1 MIASISK
8 ICKILNCFTSGE
20 PVLGNSEIAAKLNMN
35 PSTVHHLVRTLCE
48 EGMLIQD
55 EQRKYRLGW
64 KLLEWGNQVM
74 FQQEIYS
81 GAIPIVEELV
91 KKFNGTVHIGMFDR
105 GDVVFILKVS
115 SKDSVQISTHVGSRK
130 PAYCTSTGKVLLSF
144 NPSSLEYTSEHALLP
159 RAPNTITCMKKFQ
172 EELQTIRKQGYSVSD
187 NENEHGLYGIAAPI
201 RSYTGRTIAAL
212 NIVGPKTY
220 MQGSNRQVMIR
231 SVMHTANLISKE
243 FGYLDI

>member
-1 MIASISK
+1 MIASVSK
-8 ICKILNCFTSGE
+8 ICKILNCFTSDE
-20 PVLGNSEIAAKLNMN
+20 PVLGNAEIAAKLSMN
-35 PSTVHHLVRTLCE
+35 ASTVHHLVRTLCE

-55 EQRKYRLGW
+55 DQRKYRLGW

-81 GAIPIVEELV
+81 GAIPIVEDLV
-91 KKFNGTVHIGMFDR
+91 RKFNGTVHIGMYDR

-115 SKDSVQISTHVGSRK
+115 SKDSIQISTHVGSRT

-144 NPSSLEYTSEHALLP
+144 NPSFLEHTAGNGLIP
-159 RAPNTITCMKKFQ
+159 RAPNTITCMKQFQ
-172 EELQTIRKQGYSVSD
+172 EELQMIRNRGYSISD

-212 NIVGPKTY
+212 NIVGPISY
-220 MQGSNRQVMIR
+220 MQGRDRQVIIQ
-231 SVMHTANLISKE
+231 SVMNTAQTISKE

>member
-8 ICKILNCFTSGE
+8 ICKILNCFTSDE
-20 PVLGNSEIAAKLNMN
+20 PVLGNSEIAEKLNMN
-35 PSTVHHLVRTLCE
+35 ASTVHHLVRTLCA

-81 GAIPIVEELV
+81 GAIPLVEELV
-91 KKFNGTVHIGMFDR
+91 RNFSGTVHIGMFDR

-115 SKDSVQISTHVGSRK
+115 SKESVQISTHVGSRE

-144 NPSSLEYTSEHALLP
+144 HSSPLEYTSEKGFYDEHPIPLHVSNNSKQSYRKFVSKVIQLV
-159 RAPNTITCMKKFQ
+159 ITKMSMDCM
-172 EELQTIRKQGYSVSD
+172 ELQLLFDLILGELLRRLILLD
-187 NENEHGLYGIAAPI
+187 LYRIC
-201 RSYTGRTIAAL
+201 
-212 NIVGPKTY
+212 
-220 MQGSNRQVMIR
+220 
-231 SVMHTANLISKE
+231 KE
-243 FGYLDI
+243 VTVKS

>member
-8 ICKILNCFTSGE
+8 ICKILNCFTSDE
-20 PVLGNSEIAAKLNMN
+20 PVLGNSEIAEKLNMN
-35 PSTVHHLVRTLCE
+35 ASTVHHLVRTLCA

-81 GAIPIVEELV
+81 GAIPLVEELV
-91 KKFNGTVHIGMFDR
+91 RNFSGTVHIGMFDR

-115 SKDSVQISTHVGSRK
+115 SKESVQISTHVGSRE

-144 NPSSLEYTSEHALLP
+144 HSSPLEYTSEKGLLR
-159 RAPNTITCMKKFQ
+159 RAPNTITCVKNSKQSYRKFVSKVIQ
-172 EELQTIRKQGYSVSD
+172 LVITKMSMDCMELQLLFDLILGELLRHLILLD
-187 NENEHGLYGIAAPI
+187 LYRIC
-201 RSYTGRTIAAL
+201 
-212 NIVGPKTY
+212 
-220 MQGSNRQVMIR
+220 
-231 SVMHTANLISKE
+231 KE
-243 FGYLDI
+243 VTVKS